1 MFGALKKAIDQS
13 FDPAF
18 RQVFLRS
25 FIASLV
31 TFIALWVISWLALQ
45 WLGTLLAD
53 WLQTADLWSPLETAL
68 LWLFGASSVAAIVVA
83 SLFLFPSVM
92 LLTMSFLL
100 EEIAGAVDKR
110 YYPGQPTPREQP
122 KGEMVVGALSFAGT
136 TLLVNLLA
144 LPFYLILLF
153 LPPFNLFIFYGLNGY
168 LLGREY
174 FELVAQRRLDLA
186 ATKSL
191 RRGFR
196 VRVFMAGVIIAF
208 ILTIPLLNLVTP
220 IIATAF
226 MLHIFERLRSRQ
238 QAGAKTDLRGA
249 LGKE

>member
-18 RQVFLRS
+18 RRVFLRS

-31 TFIALWVISWLALQ
+31 TFLLLWGLSWLALDWVGALLSE
-45 WLGTLLAD
+45 WLR
-53 WLQTADLWSPLETAL
+53 TAELWGPLETAL
-68 LWLFGASSVAAIVVA
+68 TWLFSAGFWVTILVVSV
-83 SLFLFPSVM
+83 FLFPSVM

-100 EEIAGAVDKR
+100 EDIAGAVDKR
-110 YYPGQPTPREQP
+110 YYPGQPAPREQP

-153 LPPFNLFIFYGLNGY
+153 LPPFNLFVFYGLNGY

-174 FELVAQRRLDLA
+174 FELVAQRRLDLS

-220 IIATAF
+220 IVATAF

-238 QAGAKTDLRGA
+238 QAGA
-249 LGKE
+249 